1 MNEAESGGRWDGV
14 KRHWFL
20 YLMLLPA
27 VVYFIVLRFYPM
39 FLQMVLAFKDYQLM
53 RGVWDS
59 PWVGL
64 DNFRH
69 IFGQADFG
77 RVLRNTVEISLL
89 RLGFGFLPPLLLAIF
104 LYDLSKGW
112 LRKVSQTILY
122 IPHFFSWVVIYG
134 IVFALFSNS
143 GFVSLLIEKIF
154 GSDIDFLMG
163 SEWFRPLLIGSG
175 IWKEIG
181 WSTIIYLAALT
192 AIDQTLYE
200 AAKIDGAGPWKRTWH
215 ITLPGMRS
223 IVIFLLTLSLGNIL
237 YAGGEQILLF
247 YSPATYEVGDVI
259 DTWIYRQ
266 GISQLQYSLA
276 TAASLFQSLFGFLL
290 VIGANYVSKR
300 YAQTGIW

>member
-1 MNEAESGGRWDGV
+1 LIAVNSGSRWNGI

-20 YLMLLPA
+20 YLLLLPA

-39 FLQMVLAFKDYQLM
+39 FLQMVLAFKDYRLM
-53 RGVWDS
+53 EGVWGS

-69 IFGQADFG
+69 IFEQANFG
-77 RVLRNTVEISLL
+77 RVLRNTIEISLL
-89 RLGFGFLPPLLLAIF
+89 RLGFGFIPPLLLAIF

-134 IVFALFSNS
+134 IVFALFSHS
-143 GFVSLLIEKIF
+143 GFMSLLIEKIS
-154 GSDIDFLMG
+154 GANVEFLMDSG
-163 SEWFRPLLIGSG
+163 WFRPLLIGSG
-175 IWKEIG
+175 IWKELG

-200 AAKIDGAGPWKRTWH
+200 AAKIDGAGPWRRTWH
-215 ITLPGMRS
+215 VTLPGLRS

-237 YAGGEQILLF
+237 YAGGEQVLLF
-247 YSPATYEVGDVI
+247 YSPATYDVGDVI

-290 VIGANYVSKR
+290 VIGANYFSKK